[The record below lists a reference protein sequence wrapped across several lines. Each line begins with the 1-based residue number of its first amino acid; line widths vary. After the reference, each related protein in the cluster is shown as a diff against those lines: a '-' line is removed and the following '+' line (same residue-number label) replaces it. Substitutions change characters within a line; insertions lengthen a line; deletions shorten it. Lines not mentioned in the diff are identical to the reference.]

1 MDYRNDRWSLDDENR
16 TLIDRFS
23 SSSDHRSLDDEN
35 RSINVRFGMLFC
47 LLLVGQDKERTRKN
61 VRKMDYKT

>member
-1 MDYRNDRWSLDDENR
+1 MDYRNDRWSLNDENW
-16 TLIDRFS
+16 
-23 SSSDHRSLDDEN
+23 
-35 RSINVRFGMLFC
+35 SINVRFGMLFC